1 MLLLVPSWVVRCFC
15 RISQIKAAR
24 GIEPQCGSFSLTL
37 YVEVSLVLL
46 ATLDAT
52 ARGADVSAD
61 VGCHTALGIF
71 FRLQVVDFD
80 IRFLFLVSA
89 CLLFI
94 LCRVVC

>member
-1 MLLLVPSWVVRCFC
+1 M
-15 RISQIKAAR
+15 
-24 GIEPQCGSFSLTL
+24 
-37 YVEVSLVLL
+37 L

-52 ARGADVSAD
+52 ARADVGAD

-71 FRLQVVDFD
+71 FRLQVVEFD

-94 LCRVVC
+94 LRRVVC